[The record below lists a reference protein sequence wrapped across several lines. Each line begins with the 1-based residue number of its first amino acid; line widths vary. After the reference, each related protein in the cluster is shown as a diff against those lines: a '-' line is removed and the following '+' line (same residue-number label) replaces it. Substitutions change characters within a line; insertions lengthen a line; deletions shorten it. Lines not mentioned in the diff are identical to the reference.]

1 MTKAAQTQEA
11 ILMIENRIERMRTAE
26 SMQMLEYL
34 DNVAFG
40 MIRLATTTKIID
52 AAERDRLKDMKV
64 MAYIDRETELKGRN
78 SGMKLNGKTLKD
90 TLDFLQV
97 EKVKDQIKGYFG
109 YYAGLFETIKGDKG
123 IIIIIPMKEGS
134 KSLDRYFINI
144 LLENGYTFHEYFLLG
159 EIYLIK
165 KTA

>member
-64 MAYIDRETELKGRN
+64 MAYIDRETELKA
-78 SGMKLNGKTLKD
+78 T
-90 TLDFLQV
+90 
-97 EKVKDQIKGYFG
+97 KGG
-109 YYAGLFETIKGDKG
+109 
-123 IIIIIPMKEGS
+123 
-134 KSLDRYFINI
+134 
-144 LLENGYTFHEYFLLG
+144 
-159 EIYLIK
+159 
-165 KTA
+165 TAA